1 MKNSFFTQHHLVLSG
16 LGLLLVGAAPRST
29 LAQAILNSNGGTL
42 FVNTGGT
49 LQVNG
54 DLNQTGAALL
64 RTQGTAAV
72 AGSLSGTAAS
82 TLDLSAGLLRVAGN
96 VAHQGATAGTTGT
109 LQLDGSAAQA
119 LSLNGGALPNL
130 TSTSAGAVNLAQ
142 PVAIRQVLTLN
153 TGNLNTNGQPLTLL
167 SDATGTAL
175 IANLGTGLV
184 TGNVT
189 VQRYI
194 DGSLNPGLGYRHLAA
209 PVFTAT
215 VASFG
220 SGGTTPVVN
229 SAYNSAA
236 NPGAV
241 APFPTVYFYD
251 QARLAT
257 SPATTLSAFD
267 KGWQSP
273 DALTDA
279 APLAGRGFTVQLPGA
294 SMLSFTGPVANIG
307 GTTPLSR
314 ASGATA
320 ADAGWNLVGNPYPS
334 PLDLSTISAGQ
345 RTNMDAAFYTY
356 ESTSQYGGGYRSF
369 VNGFGNP
376 LLGSSQAF
384 FVRVS
389 AGQTSGSLELTNANR
404 VTDYSQQVPVRR
416 GAADSRPQLQLTL
429 AGNGLN
435 DALTVYAQAGATA
448 GFDREF
454 DAAKLWN
461 PNGLSVATLAASGE
475 ALAIDGRPAFPL
487 GQPVPLTV
495 QAPQAGTYS
504 FTATDLLN
512 LPAGT
517 DVVLVDLMTG
527 TRTPLLAGT
536 RYSLTLPAGT
546 TAGRLQLEVAG
557 RALST
562 NSQLAQQLSLYPNP
576 TEGQVQL
583 VRPAAWG
590 SLQVQVLNS
599 IGQTVQTTRLSA
611 GEQTL
616 NVQELPVGVYTL
628 RLTTQQ
634 GQTLTKRLVR
644 Q

>member
-1 MKNSFFTQHHLVLSG
+1 MKQSTFPHLALLG
-16 LGLLLVGAAPRST
+16 LGVLGAGP
-29 LAQAILNSNGGTL
+29 LAAQTPVLTSNGGTL

-54 DLNQTGAALL
+54 GYAQTGAALL
-64 RTQGTAAV
+64 RTAGTA
-72 AGSLSGTAAS
+72 T
-82 TLDLSAGLLRVAGN
+82 VAGN
-96 VAHQGATAGTTGT
+96 LSAAAASGLDLAAGTLDVTGDVSSAATLSGTTGT
-109 LQLDGSAAQA
+109 LQLSGPGAQA
-119 LSLNGGALPNL
+119 LGVSGGTVPNL
-130 TSTSAGAVNLAQ
+130 RISKASGTAALTQPVAVRQVLSLTSAGNLS
-142 PVAIRQVLTLN
+142 
-153 TGNLNTNGQPLTLL
+153 TNGQPLTLL
-167 SDATGTAL
+167 SDASGTAL
-175 IANLGTGLV
+175 VANLGAGLV

-229 SAYNSAA
+229 SAYNAAA
-236 NPGAV
+236 NPGQV

-279 APLAGRGFTVQLPGA
+279 APLGLRGFTVQLPGA
-294 SMLSFTGPVANIG
+294 STLSFTGPVIPQGDTA
-307 GTTPLSR
+307 PLSR
-314 ASGATA
+314 AGGATA
-320 ADAGWNLVGNPYPS
+320 ADAGWNLVGNPFPS
-334 PLDLSTISAGQ
+334 PLDLSTVAAGQ

-376 LLGSSQAF
+376 LIGSSQAF

-389 AGQTSGSLELTNANR
+389 QGQTGGSLELTNANR
-404 VTDYSQQVPVRR
+404 VTTYDQQAPVRR
-416 GAADSRPQLQLTL
+416 GTADSRPQLQLTL
-429 AGNGLN
+429 AGNGLS
-435 DALTVYAQAGATA
+435 DALTIYAQPGATT

-461 PNGLSVATLAASGE
+461 PSGLSVATVAASGE

-495 QAPQAGTYS
+495 QTPRAGSYS
-504 FTATDLLN
+504 LTATDLLN

-517 DVVLVDLMTG
+517 DVVLVDLSAS
-527 TRTPLLAGT
+527 TRTPLLSGT

-546 TAGRLQLEVAG
+546 TAGRLQLEVTG

-562 NSQLAQQLSLYPNP
+562 SSQLAQQLSVYPNP
-576 TEGQVQL
+576 TQGQVQL

-590 SLQVQVLNS
+590 GLQVQVLNS
-599 IGQTVQTTRLSA
+599 IGQAVQTTRLSA

-616 NVQELPVGVYTL
+616 SVQELPVGVYTL